1 MADENELLTRLLSKF
16 VKEMLKKLPR
26 LEMSEI
32 RRELKTLEAR
42 MDRLEG
48 TLEKVSPELARAR
61 PGRRIK
67 RVTLKERVVRL
78 VHSSPD
84 GIRTSQI
91 ARALGVAQTNVSHT
105 LRQATEEG
113 LIHKEKRGLY
123 RPLI

>member
-1 MADENELLTRLLSKF
+1 MVDENDVLNKLLSKF
-16 VKEMLKKLPR
+16 IKELLKKLPR

-32 RRELKTLEAR
+32 RREMKTLEAR
-42 MDRLEG
+42 LDRLEA
-48 TLEKVSPELARAR
+48 TLEKFSPEVGGVR

-67 RVTLKERVVRL
+67 RVTLKDRVVRL
-78 VHSSPD
+78 VHSSSE

-123 RPLI
+123 RPLN